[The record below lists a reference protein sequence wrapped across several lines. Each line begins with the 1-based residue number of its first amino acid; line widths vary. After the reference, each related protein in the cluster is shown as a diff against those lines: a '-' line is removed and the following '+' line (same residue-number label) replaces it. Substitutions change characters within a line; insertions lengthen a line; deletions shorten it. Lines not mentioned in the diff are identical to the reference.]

1 MDRFVAFLWDSEA
14 LPRQVQV
21 ERWSA
26 ALQRASRFW
35 TIVLDQPGVKVLS
48 LNQRSGAPVVTPWAN
63 GAGVVLGP
71 LFERGGERNGR
82 VRRLDAG
89 AAARIGAS
97 GGASLV
103 HEYWGNY
110 VAIWRDL
117 ASPHVHA
124 LRDPCGG
131 TPCFMSQTEGVQLLY
146 AHPDDIAALPNVRF
160 NVDWTYLQ
168 AFVLFNYFV
177 TPKTGLC
184 EMAELMPGQRLDW
197 SAHADPAFAWVWHG
211 AKIAAAP
218 SDLSFGEAKDRLRAT
233 AEACFAA
240 WGSEYPKIVAS
251 LSGGLDSSILVAL
264 MARNSS
270 ADLTALHYLGVG
282 RERYEAT
289 LARRAAAHAG
299 VRLVELEQDPLKDD
313 VRRILDEPRLAR
325 PKVQSLAMLI
335 DDASIRL
342 AEETGAEAFMI
353 GQGGDN
359 LFLQRGAVR
368 NPLADYVRLNGFG
381 KDFWTTAYDTSM
393 LQQQSIWSSLARAAA
408 SELFPAPW
416 RPYAFLE
423 REEWTAQR
431 PLSLDVAQ
439 AIPDAYKLHPWF
451 ADAARLPR
459 GKAEHLV
466 AIVSLYHYHL
476 HHGRGITRDVI
487 YPFFSQPITEF
498 ALQTPTYVFC
508 EGGID
513 RALERAAFADLIP
526 PEIARRAGK
535 GGADS
540 YLLKVMQ
547 ANLGFY
553 RDLVL
558 DGALVQQGFL
568 DRAKVEAML
577 SPAFTADGGGALY
590 VYLLVAAE
598 AWLYGWNSRGARAA
612 ALAG

>member
-14 LPRQVQV
+14 LARQRQV
-21 ERWSA
+21 ELWSA
-26 ALQRASRFW
+26 VLQRSSRLW
-35 TIVLDQPGVKVLS
+35 TIALDRPGVKVLS
-48 LNQRSGAPVVTPWAN
+48 LNQRSGGSVVTSWADN
-63 GAGVVLGP
+63 AGVVLGP

-82 VRRLDAG
+82 VRRLDPR
-89 AAARIGAS
+89 AAERVAES

-103 HEYWGNY
+103 HDYWGNY
-110 VAIWRDL
+110 VAIWRD
-117 ASPHVHA
+117 AANDRVHV

-160 NVDWTYLQ
+160 TIDWTYLQ

-197 SAHADPAFAWVWHG
+197 SPHADPAFAWVWHG

-264 MARNSS
+264 MARNSN
-270 ADLTALHYLGVG
+270 ADLTALHYLGIG

-299 VRLVELEQDPLKDD
+299 VRLVELEQDPLKDE
-313 VRRILDEPRLAR
+313 VRRILDAPRLAR

-359 LFLQRGAVR
+359 LFLQRGAAR
-368 NPLADYVRLNGFG
+368 DPFGDYVRLNGFG
-381 KDFWTTAYDTSM
+381 KDFWAAAYDTSM
-393 LQQQSIWSSLARAAA
+393 LQQQSIWSTLARAVA
-408 SELFPAPW
+408 SQLFPTRW
-416 RPYAFLE
+416 RPYDFLE

-431 PLSLDVAQ
+431 PLTSGA
-439 AIPDAYKLHPWF
+439 AETIPEAYKLHPWF
-451 ADAARLPR
+451 ADAAHLPR

-466 AIVSLYHYHL
+466 AIVALYQYHL
-476 HHGRGITRDVI
+476 HHGRGIARDVI
-487 YPFFSQPITEF
+487 YPFFSQPIAEF

-508 EGGID
+508 EDGID

-526 PEIARRAGK
+526 PEIARRTGK

-553 RDLVL
+553 RDVVL
-558 DGALVQQGFL
+558 NGALIQQGFL

-577 SPAFTADGGGALY
+577 SPAFTADGSGALY

-598 AWLYGWNSRGARAA
+598 AWLYSWNSRAVRAA
-612 ALAG
+612 A

>member
-1 MDRFVAFLWDSEA
+1 MDRFVAFLWDPEA
-14 LPRQVQV
+14 LARQRQV
-21 ERWSA
+21 ELWSA
-26 ALQRASRFW
+26 VLQRASRLW
-35 TIVLDQPGVKVLS
+35 TIALDRPGVKVLS
-48 LNQRSGAPVVTPWAN
+48 LNQREGAPVVTSWTN
-63 GAGVVLGP
+63 SEGVVLGP

-82 VRRLDAG
+82 VRRLDAR
-89 AAARIGAS
+89 AALRVAAS

-103 HEYWGNY
+103 QEYWGNY
-110 VAIWRDL
+110 VAIWRDTTNR
-117 ASPHVHA
+117 SVHV

-131 TPCFMSQTEGVQLLY
+131 TSCFMSQTEGVQLLY

-160 NVDWTYLQ
+160 TVDWTYLQ

-184 EMAELMPGQRLDW
+184 EMTELLPGQRLDR
-197 SAHADPAFAWVWHG
+197 SAHTDQAFAWIWHG

-218 SDLSFGEAKDRLRAT
+218 RDLSFGEAKDRLRAT

-264 MARNSS
+264 MAGASD
-270 ADLTALHYLGVG
+270 ADVTALHYLGVG

-299 VRLVELEQDPLKDD
+299 IRLVELEQDPLKDD

-325 PKVQSLAMLI
+325 PKVQSIAVLI
-335 DDASIRL
+335 DEASIQL
-342 AEETGAEAFMI
+342 AEETGAEAFML

-359 LFLQRGAVR
+359 LFLQRGAAR
-368 NPLADYVRLNGFG
+368 DPFGDYVRLNGFG
-381 KDFWTTAYDTSM
+381 KGFWTTAYDTSM
-393 LQQQSIWSSLARAAA
+393 LQQQSIWSTLARAAA
-408 SELFPAPW
+408 SALAPAKW
-416 RPYAFLE
+416 RPYDFLE

-431 PLSLDVAQ
+431 PLTSGAAE
-439 AIPDAYKLHPWF
+439 AIPEAYKLHPWF

-459 GKAEHLV
+459 GKAEHLLSIV
-466 AIVSLYHYHL
+466 ALYHYHH
-476 HHGRGITRDVI
+476 HHGRGIARDVI
-487 YPFFSQPITEF
+487 YPFFSQPIAEF

-526 PEIARRAGK
+526 PEIARRTGK

-547 ANLGFY
+547 ANLEFY

-558 DGALVQQGFL
+558 NGTLIQQGFL
-568 DRAKVEAML
+568 DRAKVETML
-577 SPAFTADGGGALY
+577 SPAFTAHGGGALY
-590 VYLLVAAE
+590 IYLLVAAE
-598 AWLYGWNSRGARAA
+598 AWLHSWNSRAVRAA
-612 ALAG
+612 A